1 MTEGSRSK
9 QETPPATD
17 PATDPETDP
26 GLDELLHDPGSLAWM
41 SQNATGLRRAV
52 SGPHFLYWSLAIAFA
67 VGMTSY
73 VSGYFLRS
81 LAPKEPFAL
90 LADLLYALGWA
101 LWTGVV
107 VVLFVEVVPEVKRRQ
122 IKQAL
127 EAYDAAVATRVR
139 PGKDRTSGGS
149 GAPTAG

>member
-1 MTEGSRSK
+1 MTEGSGSK
-9 QETPPATD
+9 METPPATD
-17 PATDPETDP
+17 PALDPSPRDP
-26 GLDELLHDPGSLAWM
+26 RYLDWM
-41 SQNATGLRRAV
+41 SQNATRLRRAV
-52 SGPHFLYWSLAIAFA
+52 SGPHFVYWSLAIAFA
-67 VGMTSY
+67 VGMASY

-122 IKQAL
+122 IQRAL
-127 EAYDAAVATRVR
+127 EDYDAAVAERVR
-139 PGKDRTSGGS
+139 AGNDRRSGGGGS
-149 GAPTAG
+149 PTAG